1 MTSSGETR
9 LRDVTLVHVKL
20 EEISN
25 ALEAFKAEVAGGA
38 SVGEI
43 QNGIP
48 SKLGNHFGDRE
59 APVREIAEFCRTLVN
74 EALTDVS
81 NPPLTVSN
89 PNWFEKAED
98 WLEKSEGKD

>member
-48 SKLGNHFGDRE
+48 SKLGNHFGDGE

-81 NPPLTVSN
+81 NPPLTVSD
-89 PNWFEKAED
+89 PHWFEKAED
-98 WLEKSEGKD
+98 WLEKSEGK